1 MWLPAPPRGTS
12 VCGGFDGSENDDHTV
27 IKLETRAGFVF
38 TPRWGPDQMPAIWK
52 PKELPGKRVPRNE
65 VRAAW
70 ASIVDFY
77 DLRRAYC
84 DPGFHDETSY
94 ETEIEE
100 WALAWPLADGSPTR
114 FVSWPTTSELRMYAA
129 IRRFEADLRW
139 ITHDG
144 CPTTEAH
151 MRNARKIMN
160 RTGRRYRLGKP
171 SHHQKIDAAVTSVLA
186 HEAAADERAAGWPDR
201 ELPPLV
207 FGI

>member
-1 MWLPAPPRGTS
+1 MWLQPPPEGTS
-12 VCGGFDGSENDDHTV
+12 VCGGFDGSEVDDWTA
-27 IKLETRAGFVF
+27 IKLETREGFVF
-38 TPRWGPDQMPAIWK
+38 TPRWGPDQQRAIWN
-52 PKELPGKRVPRNE
+52 PKDTDGHIPRGQ

-70 ASIVDFY
+70 AWIVDHY

-100 WALAWPLADGSPTR
+100 WALEWPLEDGEPNR
-114 FVSWPTTSELRMYAA
+114 FVSFPTNSEQRMYTA
-129 IRRFEADLRW
+129 IRRFESDLRW

-144 CPTTEAH
+144 CPITEAH

-160 RTGRRYRLGKP
+160 RTGTRYRLGKP

-186 HEAAADERAAGWPDR
+186 HEAAADERADGWLDPVD
-201 ELPPLV
+201 PTV
-207 FGI
+207 FVLR